1 MEWIKSHVTLL
12 HYVALIKT
20 HSSNYQWENQSWLT
34 WHIVESSTDMFDIFG
49 CRRCRWC
56 PLQVDPKLAQIRQLQ
71 DELWKLEGPSAEE
84 IQAAKAA
91 AQKVPGS
98 RRSEMIGRWLGWGYG
113 VGQCEA
119 NWMVQDG
126 FRCVISQDM
135 SGYGGIAVP
144 FNILEPAALRHNW
157 CTHAGGR
164 GPFPKVEGVESS
176 IRGMQMPVSC
186 HRVPIYIYTYTLIQ
200 LIY

>member
-1 MEWIKSHVTLL
+1 MTHMTYRRVVDWHVR
-12 HYVALIKT
+12 YF
-20 HSSNYQWENQSWLT
+20 WM
-34 WHIVESSTDMFDIFG
+34 STMSMVSAAGGSQIG
-49 CRRCRWC
+49 T
-56 PLQVDPKLAQIRQLQ
+56 DPAAA
-71 DELWKLEGPSAEE
+71 ELWKLEGPSAEE

-157 CTHAGGR
+157 CAHAGGR

-186 HRVPIYIYTYTLIQ
+186 HRVPIYIYIHIDTINLLIVMSDDVSFSKV
-200 LIY
+200 